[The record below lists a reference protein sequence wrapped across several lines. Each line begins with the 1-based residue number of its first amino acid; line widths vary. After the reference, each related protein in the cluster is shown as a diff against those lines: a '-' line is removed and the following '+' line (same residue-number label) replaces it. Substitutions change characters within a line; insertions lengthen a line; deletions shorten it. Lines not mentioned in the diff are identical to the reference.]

1 MTDRA
6 RKKIVVAISG
16 ASGAIYAR
24 QLLDILAPT
33 PHQIAIVMSAHAR
46 EIWAAEVGTAI
57 ETYDRPIYDVSNFSV
72 PFASGS
78 NAWDACVVIPCSMGM
93 LGRMAHGTS
102 EDLIAR
108 TADVC
113 LKERKQLIVVPR
125 ETPYT
130 RIQLDNMLRLTDAGA
145 VIMPASPS
153 FYGRPQTIEAVVD
166 TVVARIVDHLGIA
179 YTPKTQRWGN
189 P

>member
-1 MTDRA
+1 MSTA
-6 RKKIVVAISG
+6 KKKIVVAISG

-24 QLLDILAPT
+24 HVLDILAAT
-33 PHQIAIVMSAHAR
+33 PHQIAIVMSTHAR
-46 EIWAAEVGTAI
+46 EIWASEVGTSI
-57 ETYDRPIYDVSNFSV
+57 ETYDRPVYGVENFSV

-78 NAWDACVVIPCSMGM
+78 NAWDACVIIPCSMGM
-93 LGRMAHGTS
+93 LGRIAHGTS
-102 EDLIAR
+102 DDLIAR

-130 RIQLDNMLRLTDAGA
+130 RIQLDNMVRLTEAGA

-153 FYGRPQTIEAVVD
+153 FYGKPQTIEALVD

-179 YTPKTQRWGN
+179 YTPKTRRWGDT
-189 P
+189 